1 MKIDPYVH
9 AALVLKGIGKD
20 VTKDNIISVLK
31 AAGSEVDDAKA
42 KVLEDALKDVDWEQ
56 ALKPTAV
63 TAAPAVAQAGSE
75 SKPAES
81 KNEPK
86 NEEDEKKKE
95 EEAAAG
101 LANLFG

>member
-9 AALVLKGIGKD
+9 AALVLKGVGKD

-63 TAAPAVAQAGSE
+63 AAPAVAQAGSE

-81 KNEPK
+81 KKEPK